1 MDERVH
7 NVEIEERRRLTLS
20 AVSEVESFNDS
31 EIVLKV
37 KGASLTVKGGGLH
50 VEELSVETGDAIIT
64 GASID
69 SLTYSKIDHGRS
81 KDGFFGRLFK

>member
-7 NVEIEERRRLTLS
+7 NIVIEERRRISLS
-20 AVSEVESFNDS
+20 AVSEVESFNDT

-37 KGASLTVKGGGLH
+37 KGASLTVKGSGLH
-50 VEELSVETGDAIIT
+50 VEELSVETGDAEIT
-64 GASID
+64 GANID
-69 SLTYSKIDHGRS
+69 SVVYSRIDRERS